1 MKPPEAIL
9 QEQQLAAKRKQQNEE
24 LLKAKKL
31 KERAESVQKKTITAT
46 TTSSTS
52 SVDSKKETAPD
63 FKSIHQKEASK
74 MESIIDFQKRLHQRH
89 MSMNSET
96 RIAAPTTLANKP
108 LGSVTA
114 AAVATGRSP
123 SVSAVSRIASGLPKP
138 NIAAPKENNEN
149 NANNNP
155 VAAKVKRTATF
166 TASSTPKANNVL
178 GAQSSNIPVFM
189 SVRTF

>member
-1 MKPPEAIL
+1 
-9 QEQQLAAKRKQQNEE
+9 
-24 LLKAKKL
+24 
-31 KERAESVQKKTITAT
+31 
-46 TTSSTS
+46 
-52 SVDSKKETAPD
+52 
-63 FKSIHQKEASK
+63 

-96 RIAAPTTLANKP
+96 RIAAPVTLTNKP
-108 LGSVTA
+108 LSAVTA
-114 AAVATGRSP
+114 AAAATGRSP

-138 NIAAPKENNEN
+138 NIVAPKENNEN

-155 VAAKVKRTATF
+155 VVAKVKRTATF

-189 SVRTF
+189 NVRTFLILIY

>member
-1 MKPPEAIL
+1 
-9 QEQQLAAKRKQQNEE
+9 
-24 LLKAKKL
+24 
-31 KERAESVQKKTITAT
+31 
-46 TTSSTS
+46 
-52 SVDSKKETAPD
+52 
-63 FKSIHQKEASK
+63 

-96 RIAAPTTLANKP
+96 RIAAPVTLANTP
-108 LGSVTA
+108 LGTVTA
-114 AAVATGRSP
+114 ASAATGRSP

-138 NIAAPKENNEN
+138 NIVAPKENNEN

-155 VAAKVKRTATF
+155 VVAKVKRTATF

-189 SVRTF
+189 NVRTF